1 MTRIITLLLLTTLL
15 AFQTHATPV
24 RTHNAANPADYA
36 LVFFFRSDCP
46 YCHQFAPKLQQL
58 SIQTGTFTYA
68 FSLDNK
74 GIAGFEVPI
83 PSTPDIA
90 ATFFENPRSVTVP
103 ATFLINVHT
112 RKFVRLTVGDVTTA
126 QLQQSY
132 FESLNDPQVIASMN

>member
-1 MTRIITLLLLTTLL
+1 MKRIITLLLLTTLL
-15 AFQTHATPV
+15 AFQTHATSV
-24 RTHNAANPADYA
+24 RTPNTANPADYA
-36 LVFFFRSDCP
+36 FVFFFRSDCP

-58 SIQTGTFTYA
+58 SMQTGTFTYA

-90 ATFFENPRSVTVP
+90 ATFFDNPRSVTVP

-132 FESLNDPQVIASMN
+132 FESLNDPHVIASMN